1 MLVPVLI
8 AYALFPEATTRIL
21 AQAAT
26 DAGPWLTGVNL
37 GLAGIF
43 LWAFAS
49 GRIVAQSTHAK
60 CEDKLAAAEAEL
72 RERNAEARDTLIPTL
87 VRATDLL
94 ARYLDRQDNTPPPKG
109 RS

>member
-1 MLVPVLI
+1 MLILLI
-8 AYALFPEATTRIL
+8 VIYREPL

-49 GRIVAQSTHAK
+49 GRIVAQGTHQR
-60 CEDKLAAAEAEL
+60 CEEKLTAAEAEL
-72 RERNAEARDTLIPTL
+72 RERNREARETL
-87 VRATDLL
+87 VPALVKATELL
-94 ARYLDRQDNTPPPKG
+94 GRFLDRQSNTPPPKG
-109 RS
+109 RE